1 MGPDGDRLAAR
12 PLFFVRLH
20 EEDTVKLLVA
30 LVPEDD
36 AFVIQLKMV
45 TDFVESKRRRQQGK
59 ETARCGGTRDSS
71 KGALQRGFGSVACK
85 IVVSQ

>member
-1 MGPDGDRLAAR
+1 VGPDGDRLAAR

-36 AFVIQLKMV
+36 AFVIQL
-45 TDFVESKRRRQQGK
+45 
-59 ETARCGGTRDSS
+59 SS
-71 KGALQRGFGSVACK
+71 RW
-85 IVVSQ
+85 

>member
-1 MGPDGDRLAAR
+1 MEDLQCHRSFLWAGCAQACAAAGHAVGPDGDRLAAR

-36 AFVIQLKMV
+36 AFVIQL
-45 TDFVESKRRRQQGK
+45 
-59 ETARCGGTRDSS
+59 SS
-71 KGALQRGFGSVACK
+71 RW
-85 IVVSQ
+85 